1 VIDPA
6 KRHISTRD
14 FITIVENNKM
24 GRMIDCAIL
33 WLGLAMLVKQ
43 SILRM

>member
-1 VIDPA
+1 MIDPA

-14 FITIVENNKM
+14 FIPLVENNKM
-24 GRMIDCAIL
+24 GRMIDCAML

-43 SILRM
+43 STLRM

>member
-6 KRHISTRD
+6 KRHISNRD
-14 FITIVENNKM
+14 FIPLVENNKM
-24 GRMIDCAIL
+24 GQMIDCAML

-43 SILRM
+43 SSLRM